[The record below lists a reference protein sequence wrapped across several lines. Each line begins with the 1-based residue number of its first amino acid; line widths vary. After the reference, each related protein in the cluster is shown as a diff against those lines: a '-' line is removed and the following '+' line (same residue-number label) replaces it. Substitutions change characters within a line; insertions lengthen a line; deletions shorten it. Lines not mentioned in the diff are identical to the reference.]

1 MLDDAFGRLN
11 TEVAVD
17 LGTANT
23 RVFVRGRGLV
33 CELPSVV
40 AVEQSGGSR
49 RVVAVGDDA
58 RRMLGRTPE
67 HIQAV
72 RPLRGGVIEDYALA
86 QHLLEQ
92 GLRTAASGSSWRGLR
107 MLVCVPQSTEEVAR
121 RAIQDAARA
130 AGARQV
136 ELVAKSVA
144 ACVGAELPV
153 QDPVGSLVVDMGAGI
168 TELALLSLGAP
179 IVIETV
185 RGGGAAVDE
194 AIASWIQE
202 QHQVMVG
209 ERTAETIKTQ
219 VAGALPL
226 RDGLSLV
233 VTGRDMSSGIPRELR
248 VESEPLVP
256 TIQAALQP
264 IVEALKSL
272 LAKASPELAADIAE
286 QGIVLTGG
294 AARLR
299 DADRWLSETTGTPV
313 VVAEHPERASV
324 LGAGEMLGMG
334 DATRR
339 LRQAPGSAG

>member
-11 TEVAVD
+11 IDVAVD

-23 RVFVRGRGLV
+23 RVYVRGRGLA

-40 AVEQSGGSR
+40 AVEQSAGSR
-49 RVVAVGDDA
+49 RVVAVGDEA

-72 RPLRGGVIEDYALA
+72 RPLRGGVVEDYALA

-92 GLRTAASGSSWRGLR
+92 GLRTAASGRSWRGLR
-107 MLVCVPQSTEEVAR
+107 MLVCVPRATEEVAR

-136 ELVAKSVA
+136 DLVAKSVA
-144 ACVGAELPV
+144 ACVGAELPYEE
-153 QDPVGSLVVDMGAGI
+153 PVASLVVDMGAGI

-179 IVIETV
+179 IAIETV
-185 RGGGAAVDE
+185 RGGCAAIDE
-194 AIASWIQE
+194 GIASWVQE
-202 QHQVMVG
+202 HHKAMIG
-209 ERTAETIKTQ
+209 DRAAETVKTQ
-219 VAGALPL
+219 VTGALPR

-233 VTGRDMSSGIPRELR
+233 ITGRDLSSGIPREIC

-256 TIQAALQP
+256 TVQAGLIP
-264 IVEALKSL
+264 IVDGLRQL
-272 LAKASPELAADIAE
+272 LARATPELAADIAE

-294 AARLR
+294 GARLR
-299 DADRWLSETTGTPV
+299 DVDRWLSETTGIPV
-313 VVAEHPERASV
+313 VVAEHPERATI
-324 LGAGEMLGMG
+324 LGAGAMLATG
-334 DATRR
+334 DEARR
-339 LRQAPGSAG
+339 LLIP